1 MEVIAWET
9 EPGFAVHMLNY
20 NCPNIFRGRLR
31 EPVALGTQTVR
42 IQLRREVKIKTAS
55 LRRAETRV
63 DFKLTGPIVELTVL
77 SVKTYEVVAL
87 EI

>member
-9 EPGFAVHMLNY
+9 EPGFAVHMLDY
-20 NCPNIFRGRLR
+20 NCLNAFRGRLR

-42 IQLRREVKIKTAS
+42 IQLRGEVKIKTAS
-55 LRRAETRV
+55 LRRAETKV
-63 DFKLTGPIVELTVL
+63 DFKLTRLIVELIVP
-77 SVKTYEVVAL
+77 SVKIYEVLAL